1 MFLRIQPK
9 TPQCSLRFTVVRLIA
24 KMNSSSHSI
33 SCDYHLKGFN
43 FPEWRP
49 DFLTREMSAALIS
62 VTIINLLVSRLTIFL
77 NVLVILAVKTT
88 PQLRNKYNALLACLA
103 GTDIMTGA
111 LRQPLFIAEL
121 IYRLTGSPASEFC
134 AIPYAARRVIRTSLM
149 SSLLHLTLISI
160 ERYISIKFTF
170 KYQDIVTKRRLI
182 SSVILA
188 WSMLAF
194 PMIFL
199 SFYTNDFLRS
209 ILLMLTTI
217 PSIFILIFCRM
228 ATYYEARN
236 QMRKIKTQQI
246 SAAAAAATFLKERKA
261 FKTTTFV
268 TAVVLLCYLPN
279 VLFRVVFV
287 PRISSP
293 ETLLAIEGFILTLL
307 FCNSVFNPVVY
318 CARSREYRRAFKKL
332 LRRANYVQPV

>member
-1 MFLRIQPK
+1 
-9 TPQCSLRFTVVRLIA
+9 
-24 KMNSSSHSI
+24 MNSSSHSL

-62 VTIINLLVSRLTIFL
+62 VTIVNLLVSPLTIFL
-77 NVLVILAVKTT
+77 NVLVILAAKTT

-111 LRQPLFIAEL
+111 PGQPLFIAEL
-121 IYRLTGSPASEFC
+121 IYRLTGSAASEFC
-134 AIPYAARRVIRTSLM
+134 TLPYAARRFIRTSLM

-170 KYQDIVTKRRLI
+170 KYHDIVTKRRLI
-182 SSVILA
+182 LSVILA
-188 WSMLAF
+188 WSLLAF
-194 PMIFL
+194 PMIPL
-199 SFYTNDFLRS
+199 PFYTNDVLHS
-209 ILLMLTTI
+209 ILLMFTAF
-217 PSIFILIFCRM
+217 PNIFILIFCRM

-236 QMRKIKTQQI
+236 QMRKIKTQHI
-246 SAAAAAATFLKERKA
+246 SAVAAARFLNERKA

-268 TAVVLLCYLPN
+268 IGVVLLCYLPN
-279 VLFRVVFV
+279 GLFRVVFV
-287 PRISSP
+287 PVISSP
-293 ETLLAIEGFILTLL
+293 ETFLVIDSFMLTLL
-307 FCNSVFNPVVY
+307 SCNSVFNPIIY
-318 CARSREYRRAFKKL
+318 CTRSREYRRAFMKL

>member
-1 MFLRIQPK
+1 MSLRTTPK

-49 DFLTREMSAALIS
+49 NFLTTEMSAALIS
-62 VTIINLLVSRLTIFL
+62 VTIINLLVSPLTIFL
-77 NVLVILAVKTT
+77 NVLVILAVKST

-103 GTDIMTGA
+103 RTDIINGA
-111 LRQPLFIAEL
+111 LGQPLFIAEQ
-121 IYRLTGSPASEFC
+121 IYRLTGSHASEFC
-134 AIPYAARRVIRTSLM
+134 AIPYAARRFIRTSLM

-199 SFYTNDFLRS
+199 SFNTNDFLRS

-246 SAAAAAATFLKERKA
+246 SAAAAATFLKERKA

-268 TAVVLLCYLPN
+268 IAVVLLCYLPN

-287 PRISSP
+287 LRISSP
-293 ETLLAIEGFILTLL
+293 ETLLAIEGFILTLV